1 MATRKVRRRA
11 RGSGRVRQLKSG
23 AWQARYVDDDGI
35 LRPAPETFDT
45 KFDAETWLDRVAD
58 GQPVHRIKPS
68 PKFGDYAAA
77 WLKTRDLKP
86 RTRAEYEAMIRL
98 YLVPE
103 FGAIRLDKITV
114 THVREWHSQLL
125 PKAPTARAHTYALL
139 RNILA
144 TAESDDLLPKNP
156 CRVRGAATAKRKS
169 VTQVATVSEIDAI
182 VEAMP
187 PRYRAMVLLAAWCGL
202 RFGELVALERRDID
216 PLRKT
221 VRVDR
226 GAVRVRG
233 TVQIGSPKSEAGN
246 RTVAIPPHVMPAVEE
261 HLATFVGRGPHALV
275 FAAAHGGV
283 LAPSTLYSV
292 FYPARKAAGRPD
304 LRFHDLRH
312 TGATLAATT
321 GATLADLMQRLG
333 HSTAGAAM
341 RYQHAAQDRDQA
353 IAAALSDLA
362 VGDVLPLKPRSS
374 EAG

>member
-1 MATRKVRRRA
+1 
-11 RGSGRVRQLKSG
+11 
-23 AWQARYVDDDGI
+23 VDDDGL

-58 GQPVHRIKPS
+58 GQPVHRVKPS
-68 PKFGDYAAA
+68 PKFADYASQ
-77 WLKTRDLKP
+77 WLKTRELKP
-86 RTRAEYEAMIRL
+86 RTRAEYEAMTRK

-103 FGAIRLDKITV
+103 FGPVRLDNITSQ
-114 THVREWHSQLL
+114 HVRDWHAQLL
-125 PKAPTARAHTYALL
+125 LKAPTARAHTYALL

-144 TAESDDLLPKNP
+144 TAESDDLLLKNP

-169 VTQVATVSEIDAI
+169 VTKVATVSEIDAI

-202 RFGELVALERRDID
+202 RFGELIALERRDID

-233 TVQIGSPKSEAGN
+233 TVQIGSPKSEAGK
-246 RTVAIPPHVMPAVEE
+246 RTVAIPPHVMPALQD
-261 HLATFVGRGPHALV
+261 HLATFVGHGPHALV

-312 TGATLAATT
+312 TGATLAAAT

-341 RYQHAAQDRDQA
+341 RYQHSAQDRDAA
-353 IAAALSDLA
+353 IAVALSKMALGE
-362 VGDVLPLKPRSS
+362 VVELKPRDS